1 MAPTYKGQVISSSW
15 NQNNKFIE
23 LKIRLFD
30 SKNKETINQ
39 LKKQIFGYNYFVI
52 LKIERQNSKPG
63 VILGFKF
70 NSDNLEPDNLIIFNI
85 AYQKPFKDIIY
96 VKLLTDFTSQKRELV
111 SLYSLI
117 KNHQNPLLKQI
128 VTSKSN
134 LPTVSLNDLGATSI
148 LNTEGLNIE

>member
-70 NSDNLEPDNLIIFNI
+70 NSDNL
-85 AYQKPFKDIIY
+85 
-96 VKLLTDFTSQKRELV
+96 
-111 SLYSLI
+111 
-117 KNHQNPLLKQI
+117 
-128 VTSKSN
+128 
-134 LPTVSLNDLGATSI
+134 
-148 LNTEGLNIE
+148 

>member
-1 MAPTYKGQVISSSW
+1 MSPTFKGQVLSSSW

-30 SKNKETINQ
+30 HKNKETLSQ

-70 NSDNLEPDNLIIFNI
+70 NSDNFEQDNLIIFNI
-85 AYQKPFKDIIY
+85 AYQKTIKDIVY

-128 VTSKSN
+128 ITSKS
-134 LPTVSLNDLGATSI
+134 S
-148 LNTEGLNIE
+148 